1 MSFFNF
7 SHIVGIDMGSY
18 MLRILKDDRII
29 FNERSAVKI
38 ERARGYMVAI
48 GTKVFEIEHEELDN
62 FLPINYVI
70 ADFEKTEGLVKEA
83 IRKVIPSRFLLPPSF
98 IFYTTIP
105 TMATEVEKRAYR
117 DSIEHM
123 NGKTIQLVYSPVSIA
138 IGQNILFEKRDFII
152 VDFSASKVEIT
163 VFHDAEIIAKNHV
176 RFGVIKLKKV
186 LENHIKRN
194 YKVAP
199 SDDHLTR
206 ILQNYTAGA
215 NEKTI
220 KIQNVS
226 IPMSAL
232 QIALERYLLIAE
244 DMLLECLES
253 IDVIIRAKVLR
264 NGLFFSGGGAYY
276 KQICKRLANSLET
289 GYSMSSS
296 PELDVING
304 LKLIIRD
311 PKKYSAQLMQ

>member
-7 SHIVGIDMGSY
+7 SHIVGIDMGSF
-18 MLRILKDDRII
+18 MLRILKDDRVV
-29 FNERSAVKI
+29 FNERASMARDRTTNKMVLLGNSVYEHNHESIVKY
-38 ERARGYMVAI
+38 E
-48 GTKVFEIEHEELDN
+48 
-62 FLPINYVI
+62 PIDYVI
-70 ADFEKTEGLVKEA
+70 ADFAGAEQLVNSAVKKT
-83 IRKVIPSRFLLPPSF
+83 IPNRFFLAASLIS
-98 IFYTTIP
+98 YTTVP
-105 TMATEVEKRAYR
+105 TSITEVEKRAYR
-117 DSIEHM
+117 DSLEHM
-123 NGKTIQLVYSPVSIA
+123 NSKAIYLIYSPVAIA
-138 IGQNILFEKRDFII
+138 IGQQLLFEKRDIII

-186 LENHIKRN
+186 LQNHIKRN

-276 KQICKRLANSLET
+276 KQICKRFANSLET